1 MLLDGM
7 LDNSSLTQLN
17 LSCNALEFD
26 SAQTVGA
33 IVSSNTSL
41 RALDLSCNSLSEEAG
56 RLLREG
62 LHSNTTLSSM
72 DLRLNQITVDTVA
85 AVEDACKKNKLEA
98 HRARREYLEAVRLQE
113 TGSG

>member
-1 MLLDGM
+1 MCMCMCMCMCMGM
-7 LDNSSLTQLN
+7 CICYACMRQV
-17 LSCNALEFD
+17 A
-26 SAQTVGA
+26 A
-33 IVSSNTSL
+33 IVGSNASL
-41 RALDLSCNSLSEEAG
+41 RSLDLSGNSLSEEAG

-113 TGSG
+113 TGSS